1 MAGKVAI
8 VTDSSA
14 CIPKEPV
21 EKYDIKVV
29 LMNIILGDK
38 SYRDGI
44 DMSPTEFYALPGRQR
59 SFPPL
64 RTRHRAFTLRPIVES
79 A

>member
-1 MAGKVAI
+1 MTGKVAI
-8 VTDSSA
+8 VTDSNA

-21 EKYDIKVV
+21 EKYDIKVAP
-29 LMNIILGDK
+29 MNIILGDK

-44 DMSPTEFYALPGRQR
+44 DMSPTEFYALLGRQR
-59 SFPPL
+59 SFPLL
-64 RTRHRAFTLRPIVES
+64 RTRHRALTSRPIVEP

>member
-8 VTDSSA
+8 VINSSA
-14 CIPKEPV
+14 CILKEPV

-29 LMNIILGDK
+29 PMNIIVGDK

-64 RTRHRAFTLRPIVES
+64 RTQHGVFTLRSIVES